1 MADSF
6 VNEDSRKDNPTSV
19 VLSGE
24 VERAS
29 AWLSWKWT
37 EQAVSEERRGCKDRG
52 KWAI

>member
-6 VNEDSRKDNPTSV
+6 VNENSRKDNPTSV

-37 EQAVSEERRGCKDRG
+37 EQAVKWGEKGVKKD
-52 KWAI
+52 KQS